1 MMFGCSLVVYV
12 LNKKHFLLML
22 LCLEFMVLSIFLS
35 LFFYFYWFDYEFFFV
50 SYFLSVTV
58 CESVLGLS
66 LLVFT
71 IRTHGN
77 DYLVLI
83 DSLW

>member
-1 MMFGCSLVVYV
+1 MFVCSVVAYV
-12 LNKKHFLLML
+12 LSKKHFLLML
-22 LCLEFMVLSIFLS
+22 FCLEFMVLALFLF
-35 LFFYFYWFDYEFFFV
+35 LFFYFYWFNYEFFFS

-66 LLVFT
+66 LLVFA
-71 IRTHGN
+71 IRMHGS
-77 DYLVLI
+77 DYLILI